1 MFVRVKGTPNSPRK
15 SVQIVENFRISG
27 KVKQKIVK
35 HIGVALDDSELE
47 ELKSLAHSIKRKLEH
62 DLQLPLYSVEDIE
75 KLQANSKNPPKVKNS
90 STPELINAPQ
100 SHSLNLFDLIDETQ
114 RADYNVNLLDIQE
127 EDRVIKGIHDIYGKL
142 YDELG
147 FNKVLPNPA
156 RNVSSTHTL
165 KEIVLSRVANPDSK
179 RESVRNLEANFGV
192 KLDLNSVYKM
202 MDKLGDNEVL
212 KLNKL
217 VYTQTKQL
225 FRDKIDVV
233 YFDATTL
240 YFESFKEDEFKKNGY
255 SKDNKFNQP
264 QIVLALLVTK
274 SGLPIGY
281 KAFSGDTFDGHT
293 ILPVLREVREHY
305 DIDKV
310 VFVADSG
317 MFSKD
322 NLAEFDKIHNPFLFK
337 YSLYKWSSVSSKK
350 LTLKDY
356 QKQFTQFNKN
366 TNITYIVGA
375 RIKNMPKEVK
385 EQILDMS
392 NYKVVNDTLKVA
404 TFEYEGKKLL
414 VSYSTKRAAKDK
426 YEREKGIQR
435 LRDKLKKNK
444 SVKTHLSNQGYNKY
458 LQLEEKDETKEG
470 EKKKEKN
477 SCDIAIALNEEKIK
491 EDAVW
496 DGLKGIITNNTN
508 LTNEELMH
516 QYSNLW
522 QVEESFRIT
531 KHDLKIRPIYHWK
544 PNRVKAHLAIS
555 FMAYTLVRHLEH
567 RVRLQYIALSPEKIR
582 KILLS
587 IQVSILYDTKTKK
600 RFAMPSKVSGDAK
613 KIYKL
618 MEVTVHE
625 KPYILRS
632 A

>member
-90 STPELINAPQ
+90 STPEIINAPQ

-255 SKDNKFNQP
+255 SKEP
-264 QIVLALLVTK
+264 LANSIMK
-274 SGLPIGY
+274 S
-281 KAFSGDTFDGHT
+281 
-293 ILPVLREVREHY
+293 
-305 DIDKV
+305 
-310 VFVADSG
+310 
-317 MFSKD
+317 
-322 NLAEFDKIHNPFLFK
+322 
-337 YSLYKWSSVSSKK
+337 
-350 LTLKDY
+350 
-356 QKQFTQFNKN
+356 
-366 TNITYIVGA
+366 
-375 RIKNMPKEVK
+375 
-385 EQILDMS
+385 
-392 NYKVVNDTLKVA
+392 
-404 TFEYEGKKLL
+404 
-414 VSYSTKRAAKDK
+414 SY
-426 YEREKGIQR
+426 
-435 LRDKLKKNK
+435 
-444 SVKTHLSNQGYNKY
+444 
-458 LQLEEKDETKEG
+458 
-470 EKKKEKN
+470 
-477 SCDIAIALNEEKIK
+477 
-491 EDAVW
+491 
-496 DGLKGIITNNTN
+496 
-508 LTNEELMH
+508 
-516 QYSNLW
+516 
-522 QVEESFRIT
+522 F
-531 KHDLKIRPIYHWK
+531 
-544 PNRVKAHLAIS
+544 
-555 FMAYTLVRHLEH
+555 
-567 RVRLQYIALSPEKIR
+567 
-582 KILLS
+582 
-587 IQVSILYDTKTKK
+587 
-600 RFAMPSKVSGDAK
+600 FA
-613 KIYKL
+613 
-618 MEVTVHE
+618 
-625 KPYILRS
+625 
-632 A
+632 